1 MSEIVTLVPQFISCI
16 GNVVTALFTSGTTP
30 GALNPLLEYFL
41 IGVTA
46 SIILFSFVSIKKVV
60 WGA

>member
-1 MSEIVTLVPQFISCI
+1 MSQITTLVGDLVTCVGS
-16 GNVVTALFTSGTTP
+16 VVTALFTGGTTP

-41 IGVTA
+41 IGCGA
-46 SIILFSFVSIKKVV
+46 SILLFSFVSIKKLV